1 MYGQVYGVCA
11 APVKECQNE
20 QLVTKDAFAK
30 DMVKDTA
37 KTFEVQSCFG
47 HGRVIDNIAF
57 GRICLLCLFLAYY
70 AMKTPGHGKKQNTP
84 VHFWTGKQ
92 TVEAIL
98 ANFKNAVE
106 LRFGH
111 EAYGLTKNTENHH
124 GQNLFRHVPTPHLVQ
139 RMFGKDSS
147 YAKTR
152 HEVHN

>member
-111 EAYGLTKNTENHH
+111 EAYGLTKNTETIMARICSAMSRPRILSKECLERILPM
-124 GQNLFRHVPTPHLVQ
+124 QNTP
-139 RMFGKDSS
+139 
-147 YAKTR
+147 
-152 HEVHN
+152 